1 MSPLKSLLPV
11 SLKFGSGL
19 TGDLAWGKL
28 TVSTEMIADVR
39 AEERG
44 EEGQRVVGPAPYF
57 SVLLCAFQIEEQRI
71 GIL

>member
-28 TVSTEMIADVR
+28 
-39 AEERG
+39 
-44 EEGQRVVGPAPYF
+44 
-57 SVLLCAFQIEEQRI
+57 SVHRNDSKYKS
-71 GIL
+71 